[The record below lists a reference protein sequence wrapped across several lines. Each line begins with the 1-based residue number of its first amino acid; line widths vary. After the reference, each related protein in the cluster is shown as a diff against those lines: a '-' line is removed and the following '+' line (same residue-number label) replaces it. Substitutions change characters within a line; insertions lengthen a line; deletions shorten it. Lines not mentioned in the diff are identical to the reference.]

1 MTDFDTLLI
10 DFNKKLMEDI
20 KHNNNFFLKE
30 DEDDDVGMD
39 SLEDLSVGH
48 SNDPAHPEDE
58 TDSKSDETTDDNPPE
73 SLDGG
78 DDSSNPSDGDTDGS
92 DDQGDD
98 GSGGLDSEQDT
109 SPTDN
114 DKKLQLY
121 KSYKSIYTSID
132 TFLDKVSSYKEYLDT
147 EENKSK
153 NYELVE
159 YIEDKLYNL
168 KDSTKIMLTDKIK
181 TMDYEKVKTVFV
193 YTKSEINLL
202 VNLFN
207 KFSSSK

>member
-10 DFNKKLMEDI
+10 DFNKKLMEDT

-30 DEDDDVGMD
+30 DEDDDDVGMD

-58 TDSKSDETTDDNPPE
+58 TDSKSEETNDGNPPE
-73 SLDGG
+73 SLDDG
-78 DDSSNPSDGDTDGS
+78 DDSSNPSDGDPDG
-92 DDQGDD
+92 QGDE
-98 GSGGLDSEQDT
+98 SGDLDSEQDD

-121 KSYKSIYTSID
+121 KSYKTIYTSID
-132 TFLDKVSSYKEYLDT
+132 NFLDKVSSYKEYLDT

>member
-10 DFNKKLMEDI
+10 DFNKKLMEDT

-30 DEDDDVGMD
+30 DEDDDDVGMD

-58 TDSKSDETTDDNPPE
+58 TDSKSDETNDGNSPE
-73 SLDGG
+73 SLDG
-78 DDSSNPSDGDTDGS
+78 DTDG
-92 DDQGDD
+92 QGDVD
-98 GSGGLDSEQDT
+98 SGDLDSEQDD

-121 KSYKSIYTSID
+121 KSYKTIYTSID
-132 TFLDKVSSYKEYLDT
+132 NFLDKVSSYKEYLDT

-159 YIEDKLYNL
+159 YIEDKLNNL